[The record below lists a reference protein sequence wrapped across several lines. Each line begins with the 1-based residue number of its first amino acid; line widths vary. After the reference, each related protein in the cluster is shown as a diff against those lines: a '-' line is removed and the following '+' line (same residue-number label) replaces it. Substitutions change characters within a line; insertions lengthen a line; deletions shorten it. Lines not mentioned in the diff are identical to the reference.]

1 MQRCFRC
8 LENLTDR
15 VSCCPKCQARL
26 LSPMQIGQ
34 ILVEEGTVTQAQLD
48 EALAFQRATGRR
60 LGNILTEKGFLTER
74 EFAESLARQLEMP
87 FFDLEGYVIDPAVV
101 SLVPEHL
108 CERYRL
114 IPLMKTQDKL
124 LVAFAD
130 PQNTDALADVK
141 SSTQMTI
148 KPAVSTSDAIHQA
161 LAEAFDSVAARNKL
175 AHAVWGLKPRHRN
188 SLQIERR
195 ATKRASTEAIAARSG
210 TFQLRRIR

>member
-8 LENLTDR
+8 LEGLTDR
-15 VSCCPKCQARL
+15 VSCCPTCSAPL

-74 EFAESLARQLEMP
+74 DFAESLARQLELP

-101 SLVPEHL
+101 ALVPEHL

-114 IPLMKTQDKL
+114 IPLMKTQDRL

-130 PQNTDALADVK
+130 PQNADALADLK
-141 SSTQMTI
+141 SSIQLTI
-148 KPAVSTSDAIHQA
+148 KPAVATPDAINQA
-161 LAEAFDSVAARNKL
+161 LAEAFDLVAARNKL
-175 AHAVWGLKPRHRN
+175 AHAVWGVKPRSRA
-188 SLQIERR
+188 SVQIERR
-195 ATKRASTEAIAARSG
+195 AYRRASTEAIAARSG